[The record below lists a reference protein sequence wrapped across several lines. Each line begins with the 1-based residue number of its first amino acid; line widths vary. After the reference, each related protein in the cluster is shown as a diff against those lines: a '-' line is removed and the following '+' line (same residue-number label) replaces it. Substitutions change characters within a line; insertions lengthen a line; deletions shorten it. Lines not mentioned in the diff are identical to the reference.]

1 MPNYA
6 TPFSDPGGNGQV
18 AYPSEAGQLISNR
31 YTFQLGRN
39 GIPNTLLANDIVD
52 IGILPANCTIED
64 ILIDTDDLDTNATP
78 LISVDVGIMSGTPGD
93 VVSARSLV
101 AGQEAFL
108 ADTTARTGG
117 IARTTRQ
124 QILRVAPVG
133 FDRSI
138 GVRIVAVAATW
149 AAAGTAFNVQV
160 AIRG

>member
-39 GIPNTLLANDIVD
+39 GIPNTLLVGDIID

-64 ILIDTDDLDTNATP
+64 VVIDTDDFDTNATP
-78 LISVDVGIMSGTPGD
+78 TISFDVGIMTGTPGD

-108 ADTTARTGG
+108 TDTTARTGG
-117 IARTTRQ
+117 LSRTTRQ
-124 QILRVAPVG
+124 QIMRVAPTG
-133 FDRSI
+133 SDRSI
-138 GVRIVAVAATW
+138 GVRLAAVAATW
-149 AAAGTAFNVQV
+149 ATTNPTFTVQV
-160 AIRG
+160 SIRG